1 VSTRTRLGAV
11 MVALIIGVTLAVAC
25 AGSAAAPAC
34 AMGAKSSG
42 ASKSG
47 GASAAK
53 PASSPSGG
61 KTGGVS
67 SPKPPASSASKP
79 SSGGKSPTPPP
90 PAYPEGGG
98 AKKGETKPPPP
109 KTYTRN
115 TQQQDR
121 AAKAASNP
129 KAKPDAEDVTE
140 ARDEAPRHVTRGGTY
155 VSNITNRTYIYHD
168 RGYYGSPGYFID
180 IWDPYDPYN
189 YWMRPRS
196 PFYGMPY
203 RVAGDCSHQDDD
215 PAPEAPPQNINIQV
229 TADGHV
235 AGTVPVT
242 TAPGPTTTTTTA
254 PPIGADGN
262 EAPPTTVGTEVI
274 VP

>member
-1 VSTRTRLGAV
+1 MRPNIRIRALVLAGAV
-11 MVALIIGVTLAVAC
+11 IAGAVGIVAC
-25 AGSAAAPAC
+25 DSVTNAAPAC
-34 AMGAKSSG
+34 AKSAG
-42 ASKSG
+42 ASKTG
-47 GASAAK
+47 GASSPTKA
-53 PASSPSGG
+53 PSSVSSGG
-61 KTGGVS
+61 KTGGVDR
-67 SPKPPASSASKP
+67 SK
-79 SSGGKSPTPPP
+79 TPDP

-98 AKKGETKPPPP
+98 AKKGESKPPPP
-109 KTYTRN
+109 TYTRN

-121 AAKAASNP
+121 AAKAAANP
-129 KAKPDAEDVTE
+129 KAKPDTEDVTE

-155 VSNITNRTYIYHD
+155 VSNITNRTYVYHD

-203 RVAGDCSHQDDD
+203 RVAGDCAHQDDD

-235 AGTVPVT
+235 AGTVP
-242 TAPGPTTTTTTA
+242 ATTTTTPGPTSTTTTA
-254 PPIGADGN
+254 LTVGADGN
-262 EAPPTTVGTEVI
+262 GTSPTTVGTEVI